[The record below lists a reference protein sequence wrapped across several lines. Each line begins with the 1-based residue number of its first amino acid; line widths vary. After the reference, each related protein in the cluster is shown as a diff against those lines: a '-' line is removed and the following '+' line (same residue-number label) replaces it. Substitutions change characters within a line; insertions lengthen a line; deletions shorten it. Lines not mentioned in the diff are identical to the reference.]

1 MLRGR
6 DLIWMAER
14 MQEKD
19 RLWDIGEIDVDPKME
34 MQDKAEVFSEQ
45 IESNSNQDDNA
56 GIFVNLFG
64 RLDPLSAKRR
74 ETKTEFSLYDA
85 LCGAVAVFDKECK
98 DNGIQIDLDCSK
110 DIKLIGWKQDIYTIM
125 VNLLDNSLLG

>member
-19 RLWDIGEIDVDPKME
+19 RLWDIGEIDVDPTME

-45 IESNSNQDDNA
+45 IESNSDQDD
-56 GIFVNLFG
+56 
-64 RLDPLSAKRR
+64 
-74 ETKTEFSLYDA
+74 TELVHRNGEYVVRVHFSDSDYTATDA
-85 LCGAVAVFDKECK
+85 LKHYLRQMMKAGC
-98 DNGIQIDLDCSK
+98 
-110 DIKLIGWKQDIYTIM
+110 
-125 VNLLDNSLLG
+125 